1 MSALTSTNVLRPG
14 PGGVKALLARQAMAL
29 IPFGMGLL
37 RRFRPILAL
46 SNTYVVTL
54 HDDVLEVFGND
65 AAFGVVYNDNLQV
78 LTGGEPF
85 FLGMSDSPDYR
96 AQLQAMRRVVMASDL
111 PALGDKA
118 EALAE
123 ALVAASG
130 GRVEVVSLVR
140 KVTFGVMAL
149 YFGVPAPEQGRLD
162 VWATRLFEFQFAGSP
177 DDKELRAD
185 VDEIGPAFR
194 AHIDREIAR
203 RKAAPDETDDVL
215 GRCLKLQAAGEPGYS
230 DVEIRT
236 ALLCMVVGGPP
247 QPPIVMPQAMEQLVR
262 RPDALADA
270 HEAAVAGNDARLHD
284 IVIEAMR
291 FDPLA
296 PGLRR
301 ICAHRLDDRARNQTR
316 AHRPEGRNR
325 AGRVCLGDD
334 GRAPGLRTA
343 PLQAR
348 PPALRVHPFRL
359 WLARVLRPLHQ
370 PSDPAPHA
378 ETTAAP
384 AQSEARVR
392 AGRTAAK
399 EWDFR
404 RPALHLPRL
413 RGRLARNRPT

>member
-14 PGGVKALLARQAMAL
+14 PGGVKALLARQVMAL

-46 SNTYVVTL
+46 GNTYVVTL
-54 HDDVLEVFGND
+54 HDDVLEVFSND

-96 AQLQAMRRVVMASDL
+96 AQLQAMRRGVMASDL

-247 QPPIVMPQAMEQLVR
+247 QPPIVVPQAMEQLVR
-262 RPDALADA
+262 RADALADA
-270 HEAAVAGNDARLHD
+270 HEAAVAGNDTRLHD

-301 ICAHRLDDRARNQTR
+301 IALTDWTLARGTRRATTVPKGATVLAAFASAMMDER
-316 AHRPEGRNR
+316 
-325 AGRVCLGDD
+325 RVCEPHRFKPGRLPYEYIHFGY
-334 GRAPGLRTA
+334 GLHECFGRYINQATLHRMLKPLLRRPNLRRAPG
-343 PLQAR
+343 Q
-348 PPALRVHPFRL
+348 
-359 WLARVLRPLHQ
+359 
-370 PSDPAPHA
+370 
-378 ETTAAP
+378 E
-384 AQSEARVR
+384 
-392 AGRTAAK
+392 G
-399 EWDFR
+399 
-404 RPALHLPRL
+404 RL
-413 RGRLARNRPT
+413 RKNGIFADRLCICHD